1 MANYGSDDDDTNS
14 SEESE
19 EDSDAEIESRMR
31 KKKKSFERLEVDIV
45 ANCESLEKD
54 FEHREERWKSG
65 MVAVNTTQ
73 GNLTACWVFLSG
85 DSYLG
90 APFVIAF
97 FVFPS
102 KSPLPSLFSKSKEI
116 KKPLYI
122 MEKMKTVHS
131 SPKIKSKISLDG

>member
-65 MVAVNTTQ
+65 MVPVNTTQ
-73 GNLTACWVFLSG
+73 GNLTACWVFL
-85 DSYLG
+85 
-90 APFVIAF
+90 AAIA
-97 FVFPS
+97 
-102 KSPLPSLFSKSKEI
+102 
-116 KKPLYI
+116 
-122 MEKMKTVHS
+122 T
-131 SPKIKSKISLDG
+131 

>member
-73 GNLTACWVFLSG
+73 GNLTACWFFLSG
-85 DSYLG
+85 DSYLVG
-90 APFVIAF
+90 WVQN
-97 FVFPS
+97 
-102 KSPLPSLFSKSKEI
+102 
-116 KKPLYI
+116 
-122 MEKMKTVHS
+122 
-131 SPKIKSKISLDG
+131 